1 MDYYVSAT
9 TSAGEL
15 TFLPSNAE
23 FEAPYYIVQHPTGVS
38 PIVINEVLAKNNN
51 GIKDEAGEREDWV
64 ELHNTSAAAV
74 AVSGMYITDKYD
86 NPTKWK
92 IPVGYTLAG
101 GGSLTIWCDEDG
113 IQGPL
118 HANFKL
124 SSSGES
130 VMLFATDG
138 KTLLGNLTFGP
149 QQADI
154 STGRLLDQNSFPQVT
169 FMQPTP
175 GKKNFTGAGGT
186 RLYSAL
192 DSTTLPIGLSL
203 GGTPKVGTG
212 ASIDIKGAT
221 ANSNVLLMLS
231 PSGGYLPFLD
241 GTTILLGPIPAHVV
255 IPTNGSG
262 AASVNVTIPNTIG
275 LPGVPHYMQVIGVSG
290 ASLIASNAME
300 VIVYK

>member
-1 MDYYVSAT
+1 
-9 TSAGEL
+9 
-15 TFLPSNAE
+15 
-23 FEAPYYIVQHPTGVS
+23 
-38 PIVINEVLAKNNN
+38 
-51 GIKDEAGEREDWV
+51 
-64 ELHNTSAAAV
+64 
-74 AVSGMYITDKYD
+74 
-86 NPTKWK
+86 
-92 IPVGYTLAG
+92 
-101 GGSLTIWCDEDG
+101 
-113 IQGPL
+113 
-118 HANFKL
+118 
-124 SSSGES
+124 
-130 VMLFATDG
+130 MLFATDG